1 MNFFKVVE
9 SDIREVSH
17 DKDLGNWETGIRRLG
32 LKINM
37 SLLVSGLNNYENYGY
52 REVSK
57 C

>member
-1 MNFFKVVE
+1 M
-9 SDIREVSH
+9 SH
-17 DKDLGNWETGIRRLG
+17 DKDLGNLETGIRRLG